1 MVQGNFRD
9 DWVANEFP
17 IIINIVNQLEKG
29 RSIVEVYEECT
40 GSKLQIIDE
49 EILMSDDEDFPLE
62 TDILSTTTTCQPEE
76 KKSQKDRLPVS
87 KSRKSPTR
95 KLKRR
100 SPAKPKN
107 TNKEISGDDNINTS
121 SVNASLL
128 AQLVQRMDLIENTV
142 IKIDRESASVTLHES
157 RVSEIAKETINREFT
172 PIFED
177 YKEKVKNDFKMV
189 KQLMKKSGKNGRS
202 LGDKNKKIGGRKH
215 QAKK

>member
-1 MVQGNFRD
+1 MPAF
-9 DWVANEFP
+9 W
-17 IIINIVNQLEKG
+17 
-29 RSIVEVYEECT
+29 
-40 GSKLQIIDE
+40 
-49 EILMSDDEDFPLE
+49 
-62 TDILSTTTTCQPEE
+62 LS
-76 KKSQKDRLPVS
+76 
-87 KSRKSPTR
+87 
-95 KLKRR
+95 
-100 SPAKPKN
+100 
-107 TNKEISGDDNINTS
+107 
-121 SVNASLL
+121 
-128 AQLVQRMDLIENTV
+128 LVQRMDLIENTV